1 MAPQKHTYSIILA
14 AVSRLR
20 DDLRWRPRLF
30 NKWLPAET
38 WVKAIEQAR
47 LINVD
52 LHIDAAIFNRA
63 MACEISTWRISMLD
77 FKSTNSG
84 FFQVTYKGYKYYY
97 ATESGKDV
105 PYPWPLDAKW
115 KEKADEA
122 GAQALIIP
130 VTRSQPA
137 AREDV
142 NDDDDLTRAN
152 KKRKRT
158 VDWQSSDAAKYFN
171 NNKEQAYTTP
181 ASFYRSLDQ

>member
-77 FKSTNSG
+77 FKSTNSV
-84 FFQVTYKGYKYYY
+84 FFQVMYKGYKYYY
-97 ATESGKDV
+97 ATE
-105 PYPWPLDAKW
+105 
-115 KEKADEA
+115 KATISRILSHWMPN
-122 GAQALIIP
+122 G
-130 VTRSQPA
+130 
-137 AREDV
+137 
-142 NDDDDLTRAN
+142 
-152 KKRKRT
+152 KRKQMKL
-158 VDWQSSDAAKYFN
+158 VHMLSL
-171 NNKEQAYTTP
+171 
-181 ASFYRSLDQ
+181 YR